1 MKIRRLMVV
10 LVLLGAGVGCYGYF
24 SHFDTL
30 VQNRFQ
36 GRLWE
41 LPARVYARPLE
52 IYPGMHLSPDLFE
65 KELDLLGYRPGM
77 ANAAENPGR
86 YSRRGNQFTVFL
98 RAFDFGD
105 ETLGPR
111 RIHIRIKDTTVEG
124 LRRPDTFSDR
134 EMERID
140 PVVIGSFY
148 PDSREDRVLVSLD
161 HIPKILGQTIVAVED
176 RNFYTHYGIDPKSIL
191 RAVAVNLKNQTLSQ
205 GASTL
210 TQQLAK
216 NFFLTPEKTL
226 IRKIN
231 EAFTALALEL
241 RFSKDEILEAYINEV
256 YLGQDGDRAIH
267 GFGLAADFYFGRSLA
282 DLKPHEIAL
291 LVGMLKGPSAYNP
304 RQSPQRSLSRR
315 NVALELMADQGL
327 ISPTVL
333 KQSLAAPLDVIEKP
347 VQGHSPFPYY
357 LDLVK
362 RQLIKEY
369 RDADL
374 KTMGLRIFTALDP
387 QVQLAAE
394 QGTAGFLNTK
404 NRSLDAGVVV
414 TALATNEILAVVGGK
429 NFRHKGFNRALDA
442 RRPIGSLVKP
452 AVFLTALL
460 DPGAYTMITPVD
472 DGPVRVENPDGSSW
486 TPQNF
491 DEKSHDGVRLYQAL
505 VHSYNRSTVRLG
517 MDIGLDAV
525 AATLSKMGHPLEDRP
540 LPSMLLGSLE
550 MSPVQV
556 AQLYH
561 TLASEGFYIPAK
573 SIRTVYT
580 PESTP
585 LSRYPLTIEQRLD
598 PGGVFLLNKMLQAVV
613 SQGTGRSL
621 EKWIPREM
629 AVAGKTGTTNSL
641 RDSWFAGFSG
651 NHLAVVWVGRDDN
664 QPAGLTGSTGALQ
677 LFGRIMAKIP
687 NTPLTLAA
695 PGNVEWGIIDP
706 LTGALTHENCP
717 DAMAVPFLKGSAP
730 DQFQPCTPES
740 YPPSKSGN
748 GKNQPRYL
756 IDWLKDIFK

>member
-1 MKIRRLMVV
+1 MKIWRLMV
-10 LVLLGAGVGCYGYF
+10 LLALLGAGAGCYGYF

-52 IYPGMHLSPDLFE
+52 IYPGMNLSPDLFE
-65 KELDLLGYRPGM
+65 KELGLSGYQQKKVKSV
-77 ANAAENPGR
+77 ENPGT
-86 YSRRGNQFTVFL
+86 YSRRGNQFVVFL

-111 RIHIRIKDTTVEG
+111 RISIKIKDNTIVG
-124 LRRPDTFSDR
+124 LRRPDTFSNR
-134 EMERID
+134 EMERLD
-140 PVVIGSFY
+140 PVVMGSFY

-161 HIPKILGQTIVAVED
+161 RIPLTLGKTIVAVED

-191 RAVAVNLKNQTLSQ
+191 RAVAVNLKNQSLSQ

-216 NFFLTPEKTL
+216 NFFLTREKTL
-226 IRKIN
+226 IRKVN
-231 EAFTALALEL
+231 EAFTALALER

-256 YLGQDGDRAIH
+256 YLGQDGKRAIH
-267 GFGLAADFYFGRSLA
+267 GFGLAAEFYFGRSLS

-304 RQSPQRSLSRR
+304 RQYPKRALSRR
-315 NVALELMADQGL
+315 NLALELMADQGM
-327 ISPTVL
+327 ISASVL
-333 KQSLAAPLDVIEKP
+333 KRSMAAPLGVIVKP
-347 VQGHSPFPYY
+347 AQGHSPFPYY

-362 RQLIKEY
+362 RRLMKEY
-369 RDADL
+369 READL
-374 KTMGLRIFTALDP
+374 KTMGLRIFTALNP

-394 QGTAGFLNTK
+394 QGTAEFLKTK
-404 NRSLDAGVVV
+404 NSRLDAGVVV

-429 NFRHKGFNRALDA
+429 NFRYKGFNRALDA

-460 DPGAYTMITPVD
+460 NPGTYTMITPVD
-472 DGPVRVENPDGSSW
+472 DGPVRVKNPDGSIW
-486 TPQNF
+486 APQNF
-491 DEKSHDGVRLYQAL
+491 DRKSHEGVRLYQAL

-517 MDIGLDAV
+517 MDVGLDAV
-525 AATLSKMGHPLEDRP
+525 GDVLSKMGHPLTDTL

-550 MSPVQV
+550 MSPVHV

-580 PESTP
+580 PEGTP

-598 PGGVFLLNKMLQAVV
+598 PGAVFLLNKILQAAV
-613 SQGTGRSL
+613 SQGTGRAL
-621 EKWIPREM
+621 EEWIPRNM
-629 AVAGKTGTTNSL
+629 AFAGKTGTTNNL

-651 NHLAVVWVGRDDN
+651 NHLAVAWVGRDDN
-664 QPAGLTGSTGALQ
+664 KPAGLTGSTGALQ
-677 LFGRIMAKIP
+677 VFGRIMAKIP
-687 NTPLTLAA
+687 NIPLALAA
-695 PGNVEWGIIDP
+695 PGNVEWGVIDP
-706 LTGALTHENCP
+706 QTGALTDENCP
-717 DAMAVPFLKGSAP
+717 NAMAVPFLKGSAP
-730 DQFQPCTPES
+730 DEFHPCTQES
-740 YPPSKSGN
+740 YLLPGPGKERSGN
-748 GKNQPRYL
+748 L